1 MRPRWNRS
9 QAIEAA
15 ASPDWRPF
23 HAGESEAKAKTK
35 AQFEEAFKS
44 YSGLAADK
52 KKSKKKSVPSQES
65 IVLETLRNKLGLHKD
80 NEDETILNNTYNPEE
95 HSPRFS
101 KNKLNAR
108 ISVAEKVNNNELQED
123 EKPHKQNKKKKK
135 KSSINEESFDGEHLQ
150 KGPCPESVM
159 PVQKSEKKKLKEE
172 SLANS
177 VLRSNLA
184 DDVDSLIKAYQQQ
197 IAARDAGDGKKTRQK
212 IMERS
217 LETISRVSSILTSKL
232 EKKKKPLLTNE
243 GETSEM
249 HISELQDNQDEANHS
264 RKKIPHRR
272 LIPELEEIS
281 DEGKQNQG
289 EKEIQQKTKRKKTK
303 KTKVE
308 KIEMEEEVHEP
319 PEREEAA
326 STVAAELQQSKPK
339 YITDDDLVLGV
350 NIHRSDLLKT
360 DFMTSHP
367 SVKVHVINEE
377 TGQYVRKE
385 HSNRHVTSYYEQDNV
400 EHILPIMTQPYD
412 FRKNKSTIPV
422 WEEQLVFNERFG
434 YFLKDSIG
442 SPNTLLFFEI
452 LEFVSMDE
460 AKVNF
465 ATQSSE
471 GGWRKLAWA
480 FLKLVGAN
488 GVLNIDGKLRL
499 QLYYPASKVKKLSNS
514 IEVFEWWKKRPWDHY
529 PSTLYVTVKGLRL
542 PQNVNPSVRSMMVFQ
557 QEQGTISYNE
567 LQSELTRASVSSNLD
582 IEKLELLKWTRLPG
596 QVCRIPNQLLL
607 SFRGG
612 HIGCFFIAF
621 SHDGRSLAASCA
633 DRNGH
638 FIVVYEIPSGHPLG
652 EFNGHFNI
660 VYSLCWS
667 NNDKTLL
674 SASSDGTVR
683 VWNTETY
690 QNPAEK
696 MLPHP
701 SFIYTAK
708 YHPFAQY
715 LVVTGGYDCIIRVWN
730 INVNEMNGQLL
741 QELDGHKSFINTLC
755 FDAEGLRMF
764 SGDSSGLIIVWSTFV
779 NEGVLENPVRQWSI
793 DKNILQ
799 NDLKGIP
806 INHLEVHPNG
816 RRLLI
821 HARDST
827 LRVMDLRVLA
837 AKKYTGATNYR
848 EHIYSTFTPCGTF
861 LFSGSEDGICYVWN
875 TDTGDQVAM
884 YSDLNYTS
892 AVRCVAFH
900 PHEHMVTF
908 CAFGPNQPILV
919 FLYDQQVAQMEAESM
934 KNVCRANL
942 KSATTATPKGPK
954 ILSSSF
960 DGRTVCDASL
970 SSFSHSSRMSMKMQ
984 KVREKLNSVL
994 ESVQQNTSEMDH
1006 YLVQQDMVPMMSLD
1020 TRWNSSFNSMRNCY
1034 LNSARPKHSLPAPSL
1049 LSPHSKLRLPT
1060 TVGAQLLS
1068 QQPPVSQIANE
1079 AIHACIQQTQTT
1091 NEDSVPVGHR
1101 FSRPPSVK
1109 LETTNANPSISS
1121 IKVEADSNAPV
1132 EETVVALYD
1141 YTAHRSDEL
1150 TIQHY
1155 DIIQVL
1161 YKDNVNWWFGR
1172 LANGT
1177 QGYFPANY
1185 VANERIREE
1194 IQPHQQDNNPLLV
1207 TEDEEAE
1214 VKSPTPTKMSAVI
1227 SKSGELKLISEHDTD
1242 TESPVKPAS
1251 QKKRKKKL
1259 AAKPLD
1265 VTTPKSDLMV
1275 AEGDCKIDA
1284 MTARKKKKKKSLRNQ
1299 STNGESNGAFKM
1311 D

>member
-1 MRPRWNRS
+1 MP
-9 QAIEAA
+9 
-15 ASPDWRPF
+15 
-23 HAGESEAKAKTK
+23 AGESEAKAKTK
-35 AQFEEAFKS
+35 AQFEEAFRN
-44 YSGLAADK
+44 YSALAAEK
-52 KKSKKKSVPSQES
+52 KKSKKKSLPSQES

-95 HSPRFS
+95 HSPCFS

-108 ISVAEKVNNNELQED
+108 ISVAEKVNNNVLQED
-123 EKPHKQNKKKKK
+123 GKPSKPKKKKK
-135 KSSINEESFDGEHLQ
+135 KSTINEESFDEEHLW
-150 KGPCPESVM
+150 KGSGSKSVM
-159 PVQKSEKKKLKEE
+159 PVQKSDKKKLKEE
-172 SLANS
+172 SLVDNMI
-177 VLRSNLA
+177 RSNLT

-197 IAARDAGDGKKTRQK
+197 VAARDAVDSKKTRQK
-212 IMERS
+212 IKERS

-232 EKKKKPLLTNE
+232 EKKKKPLLRNE

-249 HISELQDNQDEANHS
+249 HISELQGNRDETNDTGE
-264 RKKIPHRR
+264 KIARRR
-272 LIPELEEIS
+272 LIPDLEIS
-281 DEGKQNQG
+281 DEEKQKQG
-289 EKEIQQKTKRKKTK
+289 EKEVRQITKRKKTK
-303 KTKVE
+303 KTKV
-308 KIEMEEEVHEP
+308 KKLEMEEEEGMLD
-319 PEREEAA
+319 PENEEIAA
-326 STVAAELQQSKPK
+326 TVDDELEQTKPNK
-339 YITDDDLVLGV
+339 IADDNLVLGV
-350 NIHRSDLLKT
+350 NIHRADLLKT
-360 DFMTSHP
+360 DIMTSHP

-412 FRKNKSTIPV
+412 FRKNKSIIPV

-434 YFLKDSIG
+434 YFLKESI
-442 SPNTLLFFEI
+442 SSSSTLLIFEI

-460 AKVNF
+460 AKGNF
-465 ATQSSE
+465 TTQSSE
-471 GGWRKLAWA
+471 GGWRKIAWA

-499 QLYYPASKVKKLSNS
+499 QLYYPPSKVKKLSNS

-542 PQNVNPSVRSMMVFQ
+542 PQNVNPSVRSMMALQ
-557 QEQGTISYNE
+557 QEQGAISFNE
-567 LQSELTRASVSSNLD
+567 LQSELTQASISSKLD

-612 HIGCFFIAF
+612 RVGCFFITF
-621 SHDGRSLAASCA
+621 SHDGRNLAASCA

-638 FIVVYEIPSGHPLG
+638 FIVVYEIPSGRPLG

-708 YHPFAQY
+708 YHPLAQY

-764 SGDSSGLIIVWSTFV
+764 SGDSSGLVNVWSTSV
-779 NEGVLENPVRQWSI
+779 NEGSLENPVQQWSI
-793 DKNILQ
+793 DQNILQ

-837 AKKYTGATNYR
+837 AKKYTGATNYC

-900 PHEHMVTF
+900 PHEHMVAF

-919 FLYDQQVAQMEAESM
+919 FFYDQHVAQVEAESM
-934 KNVCRANL
+934 KNVSRANL
-942 KSATTATPKGPK
+942 KSTTTSTPKGPK

-960 DGRTVCDASL
+960 DGGTSYDASL
-970 SSFSHSSRMSMKMQ
+970 SSFSHISRMSMKMQ
-984 KVREKLNSVL
+984 KVRERLDSVL
-994 ESVQQNTSEMDH
+994 DSVQQSTSEMDH
-1006 YLVQQDMVPMMSLD
+1006 YLVQQDLAPMTSLD
-1020 TRWNSSFNSMRNCY
+1020 MKQDSSFSSTGISF
-1034 LNSARPKHSLPAPSL
+1034 LNSARPKHFLPAPSL
-1049 LSPHSKLRLPT
+1049 LSPHSKLRLPN
-1060 TVGAQLLS
+1060 TVGAQLLA
-1068 QQPPVSQIANE
+1068 QQPPTSQMGGF
-1079 AIHACIQQTQTT
+1079 
-1091 NEDSVPVGHR
+1091 SPVGHR
-1101 FSRPPSVK
+1101 FIRPPSVK
-1109 LETTNANPSISS
+1109 LEMTNANPSISS

-1150 TIQHY
+1150 TIQRY

-1172 LANGT
+1172 LANGS

-1185 VANERIREE
+1185 VANERIHEE
-1194 IQPHQQDNNPLLV
+1194 IQPQQQDNNPPLV

-1227 SKSGELKLISEHDTD
+1227 SRSGELKLISEHDTD

-1251 QKKRKKKL
+1251 QRKKKKKL
-1259 AAKPLD
+1259 AKRLD
-1265 VTTPKSDLMV
+1265 VTTLESNVMV
-1275 AEGDCKIDA
+1275 AEDDHKIDA
-1284 MTARKKKKKKSLRNQ
+1284 KTARKKKRSLRNK
-1299 STNGESNGAFKM
+1299 STSGESNDAFKL

>member
-1 MRPRWNRS
+1 MPT
-9 QAIEAA
+9 
-15 ASPDWRPF
+15 
-23 HAGESEAKAKTK
+23 GESEARAKTK
-35 AQFEEAFKS
+35 AQFEEALKN
-44 YSGLAADK
+44 YSDLAAEK
-52 KKSKKKSVPSQES
+52 KKSKKKNVPIQES
-65 IVLETLRNKLGLHKD
+65 IVLETLRTKLGLHKD

-108 ISVAEKVNNNELQED
+108 TTVAEKVKNNEFQES
-123 EKPHKQNKKKKK
+123 EEQRKQKKKKKK
-135 KSSINEESFDGEHLQ
+135 KSPINEEPCEEEHLQ
-150 KGPCPESVM
+150 RIPASECVM
-159 PVQKSEKKKLKEE
+159 PVQKFNKKRLKEKAIVDNE
-172 SLANS
+172 LGN
-177 VLRSNLA
+177 NWA

-197 IAARDAGDGKKTRQK
+197 IATKDAGDGKKKSKK
-212 IMERS
+212 IKERS

-232 EKKKKPLLTNE
+232 EKKKKPLLANV

-249 HISELQDNQDEANHS
+249 HISELQQSQDEAYLS
-264 RKKIPHRR
+264 GKMFPLRR
-272 LIPELEEIS
+272 LEQELETIS
-281 DEGKQNQG
+281 NEEEEKQG
-289 EKEIQQKTKRKKTK
+289 EEEIQQRTKRKKIK

-308 KIEMEEEVHEP
+308 KTEMKEESEGQEAGSSLDD
-319 PEREEAA
+319 ER
-326 STVAAELQQSKPK
+326 QRSKPR
-339 YITDDDLVLGV
+339 YIAADDLVLGV
-350 NIHRSDLLKT
+350 NIHRTDMLKT
-360 DFMTSHP
+360 DLFTSHP
-367 SVKVHVINEE
+367 SVKVHVINED
-377 TGQYVRKE
+377 TGQYFKKE

-400 EHILPIMTQPYD
+400 GHILPIMTQPYD
-412 FRKNKSTIPV
+412 CRKNKSPTPA
-422 WEEQLVFNERFG
+422 WEEQLIFNERFG
-434 YFLKDSIG
+434 YFLNEFLE
-442 SPNTLLFFEI
+442 SPSTLLFFEI

-471 GGWRKLAWA
+471 GGWRKIAWA

-499 QLYYPASKVKKLSNS
+499 QLYYPPLKVKKLSNS
-514 IEVFEWWKKRPWDHY
+514 IDVFEWWKKRPWDRY

-542 PQNVNPSVRSMMVFQ
+542 PQNVNPSIRSMMALQ
-557 QEQGTISYNE
+557 QEQGTLSYNE
-567 LQSELTRASVSSNLD
+567 LQSELKRSSVPSKSD
-582 IEKLELLKWTRLPG
+582 IEKLELLKWTKLPG

-621 SHDGRSLAASCA
+621 SNDGRSLAASCA

-638 FIVVYEIPSGHPLG
+638 FIVVYEIPSGQPLG

-667 NNDKTLL
+667 KNDKTLL

-690 QNPAEK
+690 ENPAEK

-715 LVVTGGYDCIIRVWN
+715 LVITGGYDCIIRVWN

-755 FDAEGLRMF
+755 FDTEGLRMF
-764 SGDSSGLIIVWSTFV
+764 SGDSSGLIIVWSTIV
-779 NEGVLENPVRQWSI
+779 NESSQENLVQQWSI
-793 DKNILQ
+793 DKDILQ

-861 LFSGSEDGICYVWN
+861 LLSGSEDGVCYVWN

-900 PHEHMVTF
+900 PHEHMVAF

-919 FLYDQQVAQMEAESM
+919 FLYNQQVAQMEAETM
-934 KNVCRANL
+934 KHISRPNL
-942 KSATTATPKGPK
+942 KSTTTSTPKGPK
-954 ILSSSF
+954 ILYSSF
-960 DGRTVCDASL
+960 DNRTAYDASL
-970 SSFSHSSRMSMKMQ
+970 SSFDLSSRMSMKMHN
-984 KVREKLNSVL
+984 VRQRLDSVM
-994 ESVQQNTSEMDH
+994 ESLQQSTPQMDQYLDQPDMTSMMTLDMRWDSNFSSTANT
-1006 YLVQQDMVPMMSLD
+1006 
-1020 TRWNSSFNSMRNCY
+1020 Y
-1034 LNSARPKHSLPAPSL
+1034 LNSARPKHSHPAPSL
-1049 LSPHSKLRLPT
+1049 LSPHSKLRLT
-1060 TVGAQLLS
+1060 STVGDQLLS
-1068 QQPPVSQIANE
+1068 QQPPTSQIGGFSA
-1079 AIHACIQQTQTT
+1079 
-1091 NEDSVPVGHR
+1091 VGHR
-1101 FSRPPSVK
+1101 FARPPSVK
-1109 LETTNANPSISS
+1109 LETTRANPSISS
-1121 IKVEADSNAPV
+1121 IKVEADSNAPI

-1150 TIQHY
+1150 TIQRY
-1155 DIIQVL
+1155 DMIQVL

-1172 LANGT
+1172 LANGK

-1185 VANERIREE
+1185 VANERIHEE
-1194 IQPHQQDNNPLLV
+1194 IQPRQQDNNPVLA

-1214 VKSPTPTKMSAVI
+1214 VKSSTPTKMSAVI
-1227 SKSGELKLISEHDTD
+1227 SKSGDLKLISEHDTD

-1251 QKKRKKKL
+1251 RKKKKKKP

-1265 VTTPKSDLMV
+1265 VTTFESILPV
-1275 AEGDCKIDA
+1275 AEVDHKIHA
-1284 MTARKKKKKKSLRNQ
+1284 KTTMKKKKKKTLQ
-1299 STNGESNGAFKM
+1299 TPSTSGE
-1311 D
+1311 